1 MRVVL
6 LLLLAVAAC
15 ASPLWDYVHK
25 PDPNYAYFDTGL
37 RLNNQSGSLWMCVLG
52 VGAAFHFLQLAWVWC
67 GGVCRSSDAPHQ
79 PRFPVNLLCCYCS
92 GYVLNM
98 TSQQWLDSS
107 RIDRPIWTHQLVRTR
122 AGDGKML
129 RRMSRAGFAAAAPA
143 RPSR

>member
-52 VGAAFHFLQLAWVWC
+52 VA
-67 GGVCRSSDAPHQ
+67 
-79 PRFPVNLLCCYCS
+79 RFPF
-92 GYVLNM
+92 
-98 TSQQWLDSS
+98 
-107 RIDRPIWTHQLVRTR
+107 
-122 AGDGKML
+122 
-129 RRMSRAGFAAAAPA
+129 FAAGMSAVWWSVSKL
-143 RPSR
+143 RCPSPTPFPRQPPVLPL